1 MIQKLEL
8 FLLGVYYKLL
18 FFYKEQQKLTEIERI
33 KFHERHKKNIKEY

>member
-18 FFYKEQQKLTEIERI
+18 SFYKEQQRLTKIERT
-33 KFHERHKKNIKEY
+33 KFYERHKKNIKKY